1 MVMQSN
7 QKKNNTKKCKN
18 FMNNNLK
25 SFIYLQKVSN
35 INIDINMR
43 KVTEIIKR
51 ANCEKMQNSYFSSK
65 GCN

>member
-1 MVMQSN
+1 
-7 QKKNNTKKCKN
+7 
-18 FMNNNLK
+18 MNNILK

-51 ANCEKMQNSYFSSK
+51 ANCEKM
-65 GCN
+65 

>member
-7 QKKNNTKKCKN
+7 QQKNNTKKCTN
-18 FMNNNLK
+18 FMNNILK

-51 ANCEKMQNSYFSSK
+51 ANCEKNVEFLFFFE
-65 GCN
+65 GV